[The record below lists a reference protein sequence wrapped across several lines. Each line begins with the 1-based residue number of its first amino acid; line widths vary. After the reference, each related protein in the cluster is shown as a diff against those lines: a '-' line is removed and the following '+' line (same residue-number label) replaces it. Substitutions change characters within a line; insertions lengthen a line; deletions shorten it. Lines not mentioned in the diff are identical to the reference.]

1 VADAADTDN
10 SGRSLGDL
18 RILLAGVPGV
28 TDRGWLGYCTVTLF
42 PLEDGWALFDTGHYN
57 DRHLLLD
64 ALRKANVSPEDIR
77 HVVLSHLHFDHCLNL
92 PLFRKAQVYLSRAE
106 REYARKVLSGD
117 AVDPSI
123 PDFWPSMLENH
134 RVHAVDDGFRLSP
147 TKRLRVFPGH
157 TPGSMA
163 MICDGPPRAAVCGDA
178 VKNAWEAVTGRSGV
192 PLAGDAAAAGSIA
205 GILREAS
212 VLVPGHDVPF
222 VKNSDGV
229 EFLMP
234 FRWEV
239 NISLYPDSPGETVA
253 SLHRPAGPARASADG
268 TKRFHPGVGNV
279 EPRPGQD
286 PDKKKEE

>member
-1 VADAADTDN
+1 VANAADADN

-18 RILLAGVPGV
+18 RILLPGVPGA

-57 DRHLLLD
+57 DRHLLLG
-64 ALRKANVSPEDIR
+64 ALRNADVSPDEIR

-92 PLFRKAQVYLSRAE
+92 PLFRNAQVYLSRAE
-106 REYARKVLSGD
+106 REYAGNVLSGD
-117 AVDPSI
+117 AVDPAI

-147 TKRLRVFPGH
+147 TKRLRLFPGH

-163 MICDGPPRAAVCGDA
+163 MICDGPSRAAVCGDA
-178 VKNAWEAVTGRSGV
+178 VKNAWEAVNGRSTM
-192 PLAGDAAAAGSIA
+192 PLADDAAASASIA
-205 GILREAS
+205 SIRREAT
-212 VLVPGHDVPF
+212 VLVAGHDVPF
-222 VKNSDGV
+222 VRNPDGV

-239 NISLYPDSPGETVA
+239 TISLYPGGPGETVA
-253 SLHRPAGPARASADG
+253 SLHRPAGPARPPAGGTRCFHHKEAD
-268 TKRFHPGVGNV
+268 V
-279 EPRPGQD
+279 EPRPGHA
-286 PDKKKEE
+286 PDKKKEG